1 MEIPNER
8 NVTDRQRQY
17 AHALSDAGADVIIGH
32 NSVVQKVEKYKKT
45 PIFYSL
51 GNTTSD
57 DFLSKIKRYDCTTRL
72 ERKNNKFHI
81 TPIQSKDG
89 RISKDDMNKM
99 DHIRFHNNIKD
110 KSINLKS
117 DNSGGYTFEY

>member
-1 MEIPNER
+1 MGIPNER

-57 DFLSKIKRYDCTTRL
+57 DFLSKNQKGMIVQQDWNGK
-72 ERKNNKFHI
+72 I
-81 TPIQSKDG
+81 TNS
-89 RISKDDMNKM
+89 ISLQYSLKTVESLKM
-99 DHIRFHNNIKD
+99 I
-110 KSINLKS
+110 
-117 DNSGGYTFEY
+117 

>member
-1 MEIPNER
+1 MIVQQDWNGKI
-8 NVTDRQRQY
+8 T
-17 AHALSDAGADVIIGH
+17 
-32 NSVVQKVEKYKKT
+32 NS
-45 PIFYSL
+45 IS
-51 GNTTSD
+51 
-57 DFLSKIKRYDCTTRL
+57 
-72 ERKNNKFHI
+72 
-81 TPIQSKDG
+81 PIQSKDG